1 MSHRGEDSTKVFGG
15 PGNLPGKIPLTI
27 PGFQEGTKGVSIP
40 GNLQGEFRGKILPF
54 QVQL

>member
-1 MSHRGEDSTKVFGG
+1 MSHPGEDSTKVFVG
-15 PGNLPGKIPLTI
+15 PGTLPGKIPLTI
-27 PGFQEGTKGVSIP
+27 PDFQEGTKGVSIP